1 MKPWVKKQERQKCSC
16 CHIFR
21 TSVNWQIP
29 ALSSNEFYI
38 ILLIMRWFLYIDI
51 FILLTLKLIHH
62 ALITSLQYKFSFL
75 KTTFSLLRNWN
86 DETNDV
92 RVVSFEKVLNNIF
105 SSWKPKISFTEMFRE
120 STEKQF
126 NWNLMLRHTVKSTLN

>member
-92 RVVSFEKVLNNIF
+92 RVVSFEKVFHWTIF
-105 SSWKPKISFTEMFRE
+105 LALESQKFLSLKCFVKPQKNSLIGI
-120 STEKQF
+120 
-126 NWNLMLRHTVKSTLN
+126 